1 MIKFFRKIRYN
12 LMSENKTGKYLKYA
26 IGEIILVMI
35 GILLALQV
43 NNWNQKRMEVNEEK
57 IILSNLKEDF
67 ESAIVEF
74 KSLNSLREDVIYAA
88 KAIYEV
94 DIKDIENYHS
104 RYLDSLL
111 LKTLTAPTF
120 NNQAGSLNV
129 LLTSGKINL
138 IANQPLK
145 KKLIEWPGDVAD
157 MTEDEINHSNLYVD
171 KYCNILDK
179 YISWNTVFKH
189 GTNGG
194 SRFKERL
201 IKKMEDNAMV
211 SSDYKLLLEDK
222 VFLNTLRR
230 RAIYCELTN
239 GETTILIEKA
249 ENIITSINKELN
261 N

>member
-1 MIKFFRKIRYN
+1 MIKIFRKIRYN
-12 LMSENKTGKYLKYA
+12 LMSENKTSKYFKYA

-43 NNWNQKRMEVNEEK
+43 NNWNQKRLERIEEK
-57 IILSNLKEDF
+57 IILSNLKFLTKD
-67 ESAIVEF
+67 
-74 KSLNSLREDVIYAA
+74 YP
-88 KAIYEV
+88 IYEV

>member
-1 MIKFFRKIRYN
+1 MIKLFRKIRYN
-12 LMSENKTGKYLKYA
+12 LMETGKTGKYLKYA
-26 IGEIILVMI
+26 IGEIILVMV

-43 NNWNQKRMEVNEEK
+43 NNWNQKRLELNEEK

-74 KSLNSLREDVIYAA
+74 KSLNSLRDNVISAA
-88 KAIYEV
+88 KAIYE
-94 DIKDIENYHS
+94 IDIENYQS

-138 IANQPLK
+138 VANQALK

-211 SSDYKLLLEDK
+211 SSDYKMLLTDK

-249 ENIITSINKELN
+249 ENIITSINNELN